1 MTVVR
6 MCNKHVAVLKE
17 FNGSERCNNYILFV
31 HRKTYSMHNLFL
43 VYFVS
48 FYVFRAYLV
57 GLANQLGQQRVI

>member
-6 MCNKHVAVLKE
+6 LCNNHVAVTKE
-17 FNGSERCNNYILFV
+17 FNGSERCNNNFLFV
-31 HRKTYSMHNLFL
+31 HRKTNWVNNLFL

-57 GLANQLGQQRVI
+57 GLAIQPGQQRVI